1 MGIFD
6 WFKRKPNLEIVAV
19 TKGQEEMIT
28 VHLDAVEYK
37 NAKNFEYTYA
47 ALIRDIAM
55 FTSKKLPPKLED
67 AADGG
72 KVLTIWY
79 VPSFSNLK
87 HLSNRNNIIQRC
99 EVHKFHL
106 QTSS

>member
-1 MGIFD
+1 
-6 WFKRKPNLEIVAV
+6 
-19 TKGQEEMIT
+19 
-28 VHLDAVEYK
+28 
-37 NAKNFEYTYA
+37 
-47 ALIRDIAM
+47 M